1 MELNHRG
8 TRPATSGGITPPTG
22 DAPTSGPI
30 VEVRDHIWG
39 DAPETVSAPS
49 TFRTKTYRPNDVPR
63 LSQIEPNNTVKDPTM
78 KERVSVT
85 GKLVTMPDE
94 WIETRHGIQTWDNS
108 AHDNEV
114 IRWNPEF
121 MGDEALDSGVVWGC
135 LPLGDIGSE
144 QPGGVIES
152 TDFDGDKI

>member
-1 MELNHRG
+1 
-8 TRPATSGGITPPTG
+8 
-22 DAPTSGPI
+22 
-30 VEVRDHIWG
+30 
-39 DAPETVSAPS
+39 
-49 TFRTKTYRPNDVPR
+49 
-63 LSQIEPNNTVKDPTM
+63 M

-94 WIETRHGIQTWDNS
+94 WLETRRGIQTWDNS
-108 AHDNEV
+108 THDNEV

-135 LPLGDIGSE
+135 LPLGDMGSE